1 MRSVIQPK
9 SKAHFRFFNEEYLN
23 DEKKLYYTVDYY
35 FIVYNNLWSYYHK
48 QAFMVDSIKKEI
60 QKSHYILCPLY
71 GDLKGDTFTDLQF
84 GVTETY
90 KPDEKDIDA
99 FDRSLGEELGLY
111 TENKP
116 KYIVYERNFKLNK
129 INILDTKF
137 IEKAKHIEKD
147 EKHPENI
154 KMATIVHGSE
164 KYICNYLN
172 KKEIVL
178 DKSPD
183 NIVGI
188 VAVKLEDAI
197 GYFNPRWKSIKHI
210 KPHNKRRHYF

>member
-23 DEKKLYYTVDYY
+23 DEKKLYYTVDYD
-35 FIVYNNLWSYYHK
+35 FIEDNNLWSYYHK

-147 EKHPENI
+147 EKHP
-154 KMATIVHGSE
+154 
-164 KYICNYLN
+164 
-172 KKEIVL
+172 
-178 DKSPD
+178 
-183 NIVGI
+183 
-188 VAVKLEDAI
+188 
-197 GYFNPRWKSIKHI
+197 
-210 KPHNKRRHYF
+210 